1 MYLLNE
7 SPFVDRMHF
16 NKIRQFFD
24 FRQLVERLY
33 RLFSF
38 FAHPFSFFENMGN
51 WKKLLRLPMVGDGIV
66 IKGKISIKNPEFI
79 YLGSNVTL
87 ERGATLEGK
96 GGIVVC
102 NDVAIGKNV
111 SVYSDW
117 NAETLTAKPLFLDTD
132 LPATNLTKKQ
142 KTTALDKGE
151 NVFFIL
157 STGRAGST
165 SIAAI
170 LNQHPDIA
178 CLHEPNRLLIRLST
192 EYAHGIKTREEV
204 KQELHYY
211 YGKTSLFPGVIYGES
226 DHKLF
231 NLAEILSA
239 LLPKARFIWLI
250 RHARD
255 FVASVYGRHWFDE
268 PYLQQRLSQANL
280 IEQQLIRYR
289 INGYHCGEFTEE
301 TWNAMDQFEKVCW
314 YWLYYNRVMEKQL
327 QSLPAGRWR
336 FIRLEEMNSNIAP
349 LLEFLGVSPVP
360 LKKKKKNKAYYER
373 FTPDAWT
380 REQKA
385 SYDKWCKE
393 GMEKWYGS
401 VNEKVH

>member
-1 MYLLNE
+1 M
-7 SPFVDRMHF
+7 
-16 NKIRQFFD
+16 
-24 FRQLVERLY
+24 ERLH

-38 FAHPFSFFENMGN
+38 FTHPFSFLENMGN
-51 WKKLLRLPMVGDGIV
+51 WKEILRLPLAGDDIV

-79 YLGSNVTL
+79 YLGSKVTI

-102 NDVAIGKNV
+102 DGVTIGKNV
-111 SVYSDW
+111 NVHSDW
-117 NAETLTAKPLFLDTD
+117 NTETPTAKSVFLDTH
-132 LPATNLTKKQ
+132 LSATNLTKKRKQGQ

-231 NLAEILSA
+231 NLAEILAA

-255 FVASVYGRHWFDE
+255 FVASVHGRHWFDE
-268 PYLQQRLSQANL
+268 PYLQQRLSRANL

-301 TWNAMDQFEKVCW
+301 AWDAMDQFEKVCW
-314 YWLYYNRVMEKQL
+314 YWQYYNRVIEKQL
-327 QSLPAGRWR
+327 QSLPADRWH
-336 FIRLEEMNSNIAP
+336 FIRLEELDNSISS

-360 LKKKKKNKAYYER
+360 LKKKKENKAHYER
-373 FTPDAWT
+373 FTPDAWN
-380 REQKA
+380 RDQKA
-385 SYDKWCKE
+385 SYEKWGKT
-393 GMEKWYGS
+393 GMEKWYGPVS
-401 VNEKVH
+401 EKIQF